1 MLLKETTI
9 GGKMPTWFQKSKF
22 TKKFKC
28 FSIHPFSRFTE
39 FENHLSRFHYP
50 FSLDYV
56 LKCPIESMKG
66 PLARLF
72 PVNAVLKGPL
82 KTIKGPLAR
91 PFPANV
97 VLEGLLKTMK
107 KVHLLDL
114 SPRMLF

>member
-1 MLLKETTI
+1 
-9 GGKMPTWFQKSKF
+9 
-22 TKKFKC
+22 
-28 FSIHPFSRFTE
+28 
-39 FENHLSRFHYP
+39 
-50 FSLDYV
+50 
-56 LKCPIESMKG
+56 MKG

-97 VLEGLLKTMK
+97 VLEGLLKTIK